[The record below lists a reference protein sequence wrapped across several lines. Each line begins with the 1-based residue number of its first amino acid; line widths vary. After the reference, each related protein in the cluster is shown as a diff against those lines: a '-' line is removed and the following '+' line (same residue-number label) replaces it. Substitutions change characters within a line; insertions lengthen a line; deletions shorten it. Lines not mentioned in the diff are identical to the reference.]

1 MKKEKIDYDNLDSVD
16 PILEDLEQLNNA
28 MGDDITLKQ
37 GLTIAKRFNEE
48 VEKVLQAG
56 VKEDSFDLQPNLDK
70 VIKEVLGW

>member
-1 MKKEKIDYDNLDSVD
+1 MKKEKIDYDNLDTID

-48 VEKVLQAG
+48 VEKVLKKG
-56 VKEDSFDLQPNLDK
+56 VKEDSYDLQPHLDK

>member
-1 MKKEKIDYDNLDSVD
+1 MNKIKIDYDNLETID

-48 VEKVLQAG
+48 VEKVLEKG
-56 VKEDSFDLQPNLDK
+56 VKEDSYDLQPHLDK

>member
-1 MKKEKIDYDNLDSVD
+1 MNKQKIDYDNLDTVD

-48 VEKVLQAG
+48 VEKVLEKG
-56 VKEDSFDLQPNLDK
+56 VKEDSYDLQPHLDK

>member
-1 MKKEKIDYDNLDSVD
+1 MNKQKIDYNKLDTVD

-56 VKEDSFDLQPNLDK
+56 VKEDSFDLQPHLDK

>member
-1 MKKEKIDYDNLDSVD
+1 MKKEKIDYHNLDTVD

-28 MGDDITLKQ
+28 MGDEITLKQ

-48 VEKVLQAG
+48 VEKVLKKG
-56 VKEDSFDLQPNLDK
+56 VKEDSYDLQPHLDK